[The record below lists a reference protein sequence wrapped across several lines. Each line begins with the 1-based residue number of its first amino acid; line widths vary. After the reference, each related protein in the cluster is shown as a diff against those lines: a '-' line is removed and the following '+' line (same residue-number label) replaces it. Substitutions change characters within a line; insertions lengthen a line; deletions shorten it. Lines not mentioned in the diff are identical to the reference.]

1 MNLSLTSVFPAP
13 DRHTGIACAEMTVII
28 RSEEDIQDDVALRYG
43 PKESTHQAKNS
54 SDSVIGSMYAP
65 SL

>member
-1 MNLSLTSVFPAP
+1 MA
-13 DRHTGIACAEMTVII
+13 VII

-43 PKESTHQAKNS
+43 PKETTHQAKNS